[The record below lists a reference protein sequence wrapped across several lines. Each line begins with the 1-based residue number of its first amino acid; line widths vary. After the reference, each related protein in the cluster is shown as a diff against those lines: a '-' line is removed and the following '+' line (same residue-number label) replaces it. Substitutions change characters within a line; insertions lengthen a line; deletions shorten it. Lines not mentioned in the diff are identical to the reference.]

1 MRTLSLLALTS
12 VLALTACSGE
22 SDSKPA
28 DATATPEKGQEPPT
42 AAPATAK
49 APDPIALADLQ
60 ASAEN
65 ITLVPSPAE
74 MQRALDKAGI
84 AGGLSKLVVERKLKM
99 DVANKDVIAVR
110 SGVVLADA
118 LLTVKDAP
126 KEKLVERLGTVKA
139 GLVAL
144 GAGNDLPATL
154 DDLSAKVTNDGIS
167 RDDLVKELD
176 ELHGAVIPEIKY
188 EAGDR
193 CVPLLQAGSWL
204 EGSNLVASA
213 ILAANNTTA
222 GTALLRQPQVADYF
236 LKYVAVEGGGKAPDE
251 VLKQLQTT
259 LNKLKE
265 IASKTELSM
274 DDVKEVKSQTDA
286 VLALL

>member
-1 MRTLSLLALTS
+1 MRTLPLLLLAT
-12 VLALTACSGE
+12 ALVACTGE
-22 SDSKPA
+22 TESKPA
-28 DATATPEKGQEPPT
+28 EPTVKTGAEAPNPETPKP
-42 AAPATAK
+42 
-49 APDPIALADLQ
+49 PDPIALADLQ

-84 AGGLSKLVVERKLKM
+84 AQGLNTLVVERKLKM
-99 DVANKDVIAVR
+99 DVENKDVIAVR
-110 SGVVLADA
+110 TGVVLADA
-118 LLTVKDAP
+118 LLTVKDSP
-126 KEKLVERLGTVKA
+126 KEKLVERLGAVKA

-144 GAGNDLPATL
+144 GAGEDLPKTI
-154 DDLSAKVTNDGIS
+154 DDLVNRINNDAVS

-188 EAGDR
+188 EAGER
-193 CVPLLQAGSWL
+193 CVPLIQAGSWL
-204 EGSNLVASA
+204 EGSNLVAAAVVS
-213 ILAANNTTA
+213 ANNATA

-236 LKYVAVEGGGKAPDE
+236 LKYVNVEGEGKAPDE
-251 VLKQLQTT
+251 VLKQLQGT
-259 LNKLKE
+259 LTKLKE
-265 IASKTELSM
+265 IATKTELTV